1 MFSWQHGYV
10 KLVGKER
17 AERLGAVRRL
27 GAVMPITAVGAV
39 EAVTPITPVGA
50 KGDMRDKGMAD

>member
-10 KLVGKER
+10 KPVGKER

-27 GAVMPITAVGAV
+27 GAIMPVTAVGAV
-39 EAVTPITPVGA
+39 GMVG
-50 KGDMRDKGMAD
+50 MVGMEQMD